1 MFGHQ
6 FYHQALRKYIIM
18 FGNMFNDIYITRRNN
33 AGTAIQT
40 LKVTIAYGPKEKF
53 LARLTADPGLNRT
66 VATQLPRMA
75 FEITNM
81 AYAADRTVN
90 KMRRNVAI
98 SDGSNTLR
106 SQFTPVPYDLTV
118 ALYGMFAGNEDAVQV
133 VEQILPFFRP
143 EWTNSVKLVPE
154 MGHYYDVPTI
164 LNDMSI
170 EDTYEA
176 DFQTR
181 RAIIY
186 NFNFTVK
193 GLLFGP
199 VSKKGII
206 RRTLVDFTIPS
217 ANNSTGDQIKFAT
230 PTEGPQARI
239 TITPG
244 LYANGS
250 PTSNSAASV
259 AITSISANDTY
270 GVAIDHEN
278 FFDGLVRHHHDK

>member
-1 MFGHQ
+1 MFGHT
-6 FYHQALRKYIIM
+6 FYHEAIRKYIIM
-18 FGNMFNDIYITRRNN
+18 FGNMFNDIYISRNNN
-33 AGTAIQT
+33 AGTRIQT
-40 LKVTIAYGPKEKF
+40 IKVPIAYGPREKW
-53 LARLTADPGLNRT
+53 LARLRGDPNLDRE
-66 VATQLPRMA
+66 VAVQLPRLS

-81 AYAADRTVN
+81 AYAPNRTLN
-90 KMRRNVAI
+90 RLQKTVAV
-98 SDGSNTLR
+98 SDGSNSLR
-106 SQFTPVPYDLTV
+106 QQFVPVPYDLTV
-118 ALYGMFAGNEDAVQV
+118 SLYGMFAGNEDAVQV

-143 EWTNSVKLVPE
+143 EWTNSVKLIPS

-170 EDTYEA
+170 EDSYDG

-186 NFNFTVK
+186 TFNFTVK

-199 VSKKGII
+199 VTKKGII

-217 ANNSTGDQIKFAT
+217 ANNSTGDQIRIAT
-230 PTEGPQARI
+230 PTEGPQSRI

-250 PTSNSAASV
+250 PTSNSTASI

-270 GVAIDHEN
+270 GVAVDHEN
-278 FFDGLVRHHHDK
+278 FFDGIARHNHDR

>member
-18 FGNMFNDIYITRRNN
+18 FGNMFNDIYISRKNN
-33 AGTAIQT
+33 SGTTIQT
-40 LKVTIAYGPKEKF
+40 LKVPISYGPKEKF
-53 LARLTADPGLNRT
+53 LARLNADPNLNRT
-66 VATQLPRMA
+66 VATQLPRLA

-81 AYAADRTVN
+81 TYAADRTVN
-90 KMRRNVAI
+90 KLKRNVAI
-98 SDGSNTLR
+98 SDGNNTLR
-106 SQFTPVPYDLTV
+106 SQYVPVPYDLTV
-118 ALYGMFAGNEDAVQV
+118 SLYGMFAGNEDAVQV

-186 NFNFTVK
+186 TFNFTVK

-199 VSKKGII
+199 VSKTGII
-206 RRTLVDFTIPS
+206 RRTYVDFTIPS
-217 ANNSTGDQIKFAT
+217 SNTATGNVIVSS
-230 PTEGPQARI
+230 TEGPQSKL

-244 LYANGS
+244 LLANGS
-250 PTSNSAASV
+250 PTSNSSASIAV
-259 AITSISANDTY
+259 TSINANDTY

-278 FFDGLVRHHHDK
+278 FFDGLNRHHHE

>member
-18 FGNMFNDIYITRRNN
+18 FGNMFNDIYISRKNN
-33 AGTAIQT
+33 SGTTIQT
-40 LKVTIAYGPKEKF
+40 LKVPISYGPKEKF
-53 LARLTADPGLNRT
+53 LARLNADPNLNRT
-66 VATQLPRMA
+66 VATQLPRLA

-81 AYAADRTVN
+81 TYAADRTVN
-90 KMRRNVAI
+90 KLKRNVAI
-98 SDGSNTLR
+98 SDGNNTLR
-106 SQFTPVPYDLTV
+106 SQYVPVPYDLTV
-118 ALYGMFAGNEDAVQV
+118 SLYGMFAGNEDAVQV

-164 LNDMSI
+164 LNYMSI

-186 NFNFTVK
+186 TFNFTVK

-199 VSKKGII
+199 VSKTGII
-206 RRTLVDFTIPS
+206 RRTYVDFTIPS
-217 ANNSTGDQIKFAT
+217 SNTATGNVIVSS
-230 PTEGPQARI
+230 TEGPQSKL

-244 LYANGS
+244 LLANGS
-250 PTSNSAASV
+250 PTSNSSASIAV
-259 AITSISANDTY
+259 TSINANDTY

-278 FFDGLVRHHHDK
+278 FFDGLNRHHHE